1 MADTLFTTIV
11 GGQCQTAI
19 HLTIH
24 CMHTMN
30 YVNLKYMDVRLTNM
44 VRPAPNVQFVVTTAF
59 VTLKLVNVSVVKTDI
74 KVKNVR
80 KNVGIRSMVPDVQ
93 KTVDIVSMENSVTM
107 STGLATMVVKLASI
121 NLDVKEVAFQR
132 SMEEIVCKTAVRI
145 VTSQKHVTGRPVCVM
160 VVV

>member
-30 YVNLKYMDVRLTNM
+30 YVNLKYMVVRLTNM
-44 VRPAPNVQFVVTTAF
+44 VRPVPNVQFVVTTAF

-80 KNVGIRSMVPDVQ
+80 KNVGISMVPDVQ

-121 NLDVKEVAFQR
+121 NLDVKEVALQR